1 MRIVVVGDVMLDVD
15 LSGEAT
21 RLSPDAPV
29 PVVDVSAV
37 RRRAGGAGLVAR
49 MLAEDGWPVTL
60 VTVLG
65 DDDAG
70 RQLRGHLAGVRLVAG
85 PSGHPSPVKTRVR
98 AGSHAV
104 VRFDQGCEKP
114 PVPEASPAMLQAV
127 EEAGVVIVAD
137 YGRGVAANPQLR
149 ELLARIA
156 DQVPVIWDPHPSGPA
171 PVPGVAVVTPNLSEA
186 VKAAQ
191 SVVHTAAAPAGTPPA
206 GKAQAEGEGQAESE
220 GQDEAAG
227 VGRILLEH
235 WGSRAVLVTKG
246 EQGAVLLRAGDP
258 APHPVPAPRVEA
270 GDPCGAGD
278 RLAAGLAVHLLAGRS
293 LEEAAE
299 LAVHDA
305 ADFLAA
311 GGVSALPDRTTSPDI
326 TAPDT
331 AEATSAPT
339 PLPGSAGRRP
349 TEPLLLARTV
359 RANGGTVVATGG
371 CFDLLH
377 AGHVRSLGAARE
389 LGDCLI
395 VCLNSDD
402 SVRRLKGPERP
413 IIGQHDRAELL
424 LAMECVDA
432 VLVFDE
438 DTPEAA
444 LERLRPDI
452 WVKGGDYKGA
462 RLPESDLVESW
473 GGRCVTVPFHPA
485 RSTTGLADA
494 LARVS

>member
-49 MLAEDGWPVTL
+49 MLAGDGWPVTL

-70 RQLRGHLAGVRLVAG
+70 RQLRGHLDGVRLVAG
-85 PSGHPSPVKTRVR
+85 PSGLPSPVKTRVR

-127 EEAGVVIVAD
+127 EDAGVVIVAD

-156 DQVPVIWDPHPSGPA
+156 DRVPVIWDPHPSGPA

-191 SVVHTAAAPAGTPPA
+191 SLSHTAP
-206 GKAQAEGEGQAESE
+206 
-220 GQDEAAG
+220 QDGSGDQDQAAG
-227 VGRILLEH
+227 VGRVLLEH

-246 EQGAVLLRAGDP
+246 EQGAVLLRAGNP

-278 RLAAGLAVHLLAGRS
+278 RLAAGLAVHLLAGAS

-311 GGVSALPDRTTSPDI
+311 GGVSALPDSS
-326 TAPDT
+326 TAPET
-331 AEATSAPT
+331 AEAGSAPT
-339 PLPGSAGRRP
+339 PLPGSAERRP

-377 AGHVRSLGAARE
+377 AGHVRSLSAARE

-494 LARVS
+494 LAKVS

>member
-29 PVVDVSAV
+29 PVVDVSGV
-37 RRRAGGAGLVAR
+37 KRRAGGAGLVAR

-70 RQLRGHLAGVRLVAG
+70 RQLEAHLAGVRLVSG

-98 AGSHAV
+98 AGSHPV
-104 VRFDQGCEKP
+104 VRFDQGCGKA
-114 PVPEASPAMLQAV
+114 PVPEASPAMLRAV
-127 EEAGVVIVAD
+127 EQAGVIIVAD
-137 YGRGVAANPQLR
+137 YGRGLAENPQLR
-149 ELLARIA
+149 DLLARLA
-156 DQVPVIWDPHPSGPA
+156 DSVPIIWDPHPSGPD
-171 PVPGVAVVTPNLSEA
+171 PVPGVAVVTPNLAEA
-186 VKAAQ
+186 SKAAGAYANLQ
-191 SVVHTAAAPAGTPPA
+191 DAGTQDPA
-206 GKAQAEGEGQAESE
+206 ARA
-220 GQDEAAG
+220 
-227 VGRILLEH
+227 GRILMEQ
-235 WGSRAVLVTKG
+235 WQSRAVLVTKG
-246 EQGAVLLRAGDP
+246 EQGAVLLQQGSDSAQ
-258 APHPVPAPRVEA
+258 AVPAPRVEA

-278 RLAAGLAVHLLAGRS
+278 RLAASLAVHLLAGRE
-293 LEEAAE
+293 LGEAAR

-305 ADFLAA
+305 ADFLAS
-311 GGVSALPDRTTSPDI
+311 GGVSALPDPAGP
-326 TAPDT
+326 TA
-331 AEATSAPT
+331 AAPK
-339 PLPGSAGRRP
+339 PRNQAAGRLR
-349 TEPLLLARTV
+349 TSEPLLLARAV
-359 RANGGTVVATGG
+359 RDNGGTVVATGG

-377 AGHVRSLGAARE
+377 AGHVRSLAAARE

-413 IIGQHDRAELL
+413 IISQQDRAELL

-432 VLVFDE
+432 VMVFDE

-462 RLPESDLVESW
+462 RLPEADLVEKW
-473 GGRCVTVPFHPA
+473 GGRCLTVPYHPA

-494 LARVS
+494 LAKVS

>member
-1 MRIVVVGDVMLDVD
+1 MLDVD

-29 PVVDVSAV
+29 PVVDVSGV
-37 RRRAGGAGLVAR
+37 KRRAGGAGLVAR
-49 MLAEDGWPVTL
+49 MLAEDNWPVTL

-70 RQLRGHLAGVRLVAG
+70 RQLEAHLAAVRLVAG

-98 AGSHAV
+98 AGSHPV
-104 VRFDQGCEKP
+104 VRFDQGCEKA
-114 PVPEASPAMLQAV
+114 PVPEVSPAMLREV
-127 EEAGVVIVAD
+127 EKAGVIIVAD
-137 YGRGVAANPQLR
+137 YGRGLAANPQLR
-149 ELLARIA
+149 ELLARLA
-156 DQVPVIWDPHPSGPA
+156 DHVPIVWDPHPAGPD

-186 VKAAQ
+186 QKAVQ
-191 SVVHTAAAPAGTPPA
+191 SRGRRGAGPRSDVSQQDPSQQNHSRQDRSPQDRSQAAAGNPAAKPA
-206 GKAQAEGEGQAESE
+206 PADPAAE
-220 GQDEAAG
+220 
-227 VGRILLEH
+227 VGAVLLEE
-235 WGSRAVLVTKG
+235 WGSQAVLVTKG
-246 EQGAVLLRAGDP
+246 EQGAVLCRRDQNARA
-258 APHPVPAPRVEA
+258 VPAPRVEA

-278 RLAAGLAVHLLAGRS
+278 RLAASLAVHLLAGRD
-293 LEEAAE
+293 LAEAAE

-305 ADFLAA
+305 ADFLAN
-311 GGVSALPDRTTSPDI
+311 GGVSALPDTDGEPAQPKPRVND
-326 TAPDT
+326 
-331 AEATSAPT
+331 
-339 PLPGSAGRRP
+339 
-349 TEPLLLARTV
+349 PLLLARAV
-359 RANGGTVVATGG
+359 RESGGKVVATGG

-377 AGHVRSLGAARE
+377 AGHVRSLAAARQ

-432 VLVFDE
+432 VMVFDE

-444 LERLRPDI
+444 LERLRPDV
-452 WVKGGDYKGA
+452 WVKGGDYRGA
-462 RLPESDLVESW
+462 SLPEAALVESW
-473 GGRCVTVPFHPA
+473 GGRCLTVPYHPA

-494 LARVS
+494 LAKVS

>member
-29 PVVDVSAV
+29 PVVDVTGT

-70 RQLRGHLAGVRLVAG
+70 RQLQDHLAGVRLVSG
-85 PSGHPSPVKTRVR
+85 PSGHASPVKTRVR
-98 AGSHAV
+98 AGSHPV
-104 VRFDQGCEKP
+104 VRFDQGCDKP
-114 PVPEASPAMLQAV
+114 PVPEMTGAMLRAV

-149 ELLARIA
+149 SLLARLAA
-156 DQVPVIWDPHPSGPA
+156 DIPVIWDPHPSGPE
-171 PVPGVAVVTPNLSEA
+171 PVPGVAVVTPNLAEA
-186 VKAAQ
+186 TKAAAAYRQ
-191 SVVHTAAAPAGTPPA
+191 DREASGGQAQADPATAAAQT
-206 GKAQAEGEGQAESE
+206 
-220 GQDEAAG
+220 
-227 VGRILLEH
+227 LLTR
-235 WGSRAVLVTKG
+235 WASRAVLVTRG
-246 EQGAVLLRAGDP
+246 EDGALLVRADEP
-258 APHPVPAPRVEA
+258 EPLAVPAPRVAA

-278 RLAAGLAVHLLAGRS
+278 RLVAGLAVHLLAGRP
-293 LEEAAE
+293 LPEASA
-299 LAVHDA
+299 LAVQEA

-311 GGVSALPDRTTSPDI
+311 GGVSALPDRAVEEQPSGP
-326 TAPDT
+326 APR
-331 AEATSAPT
+331 ASGG
-339 PLPGSAGRRP
+339 PLLRT
-349 TEPLLLARTV
+349 TEPLLLARAV
-359 RANGGTVVATGG
+359 RGSGGTVVATGG

-377 AGHVRSLGAARE
+377 AGHVRTLAAARE

-395 VCLNSDD
+395 VCLNSDE

-432 VLVFDE
+432 VMVFDE

-444 LERLRPDI
+444 LDRLRPDI

-462 RLPESDLVESW
+462 RLPESDLVERW
-473 GGRCVTVPFHPA
+473 GGRCLTVPFHPA

-494 LARVS
+494 LAKVS

>member
-29 PVVDVSAV
+29 PVVDVSGV

-70 RQLRGHLAGVRLVAG
+70 RQLESHLAGVRLVSG
-85 PSGHPSPVKTRVR
+85 PSGHASPVKTRVR
-98 AGSHAV
+98 AGSHPV
-104 VRFDQGCEKP
+104 VRFDQGCGKA
-114 PVPEASPAMLQAV
+114 PVPDASPAMLRAV
-127 EEAGVVIVAD
+127 EQAGVIIVAD
-137 YGRGVAANPQLR
+137 YGRGLAANPQLR
-149 ELLARIA
+149 DLLARLA
-156 DQVPVIWDPHPSGPA
+156 GSVPIIWDPHPSGPD
-171 PVPGVAVVTPNLSEA
+171 PVPGVAVVTPNLAEA
-186 VKAAQ
+186 SKAAGAYTN
-191 SVVHTAAAPAGTPPA
+191 HHDAAPQDAGTQDPA
-206 GKAQAEGEGQAESE
+206 VQA
-220 GQDEAAG
+220 
-227 VGRILLEH
+227 GRILMEE
-235 WGSRAVLVTKG
+235 WQSRAVLVTKG
-246 EQGAVLLRAGDP
+246 EQGAVLLQQGSNSQQA
-258 APHPVPAPRVEA
+258 VPAPRVEA

-278 RLAAGLAVHLLAGRS
+278 RLAASLAVHLLAGRE
-293 LEEAAE
+293 LGEAAR

-305 ADFLAA
+305 ADFLAS
-311 GGVSALPDRTTSPDI
+311 GGVSALPDQAGF
-326 TAPDT
+326 TA
-331 AEATSAPT
+331 AAPK
-339 PLPGSAGRRP
+339 PRNQAAGRLR
-349 TEPLLLARTV
+349 TSEPLLLARAV
-359 RANGGTVVATGG
+359 RENGGTVVATGG

-377 AGHVRSLGAARE
+377 AGHVRSLAAARE

-413 IIGQHDRAELL
+413 IISQQDRAELL

-432 VLVFDE
+432 VMVFDE

-462 RLPESDLVESW
+462 RLPEADLVEKW
-473 GGRCVTVPFHPA
+473 GGRCLTVPYHPA

-494 LARVS
+494 LAKVS

>member
-29 PVVDVSAV
+29 PVVDVSGIK
-37 RRRAGGAGLVAR
+37 RRAGGAGLVAR
-49 MLAEDGWPVTL
+49 MLAEDSWPVTL

-70 RQLRGHLAGVRLVAG
+70 RQLEAHLVAVRLVAG

-98 AGSHAV
+98 AGSHPV
-104 VRFDQGCEKP
+104 VRFDQGCEKA
-114 PVPEASPAMLQAV
+114 PVPEVSPAMLREV
-127 EEAGVVIVAD
+127 EKAGVIIVAD
-137 YGRGVAANPQLR
+137 YGRGLAANPELR
-149 ELLARIA
+149 ELLARLA
-156 DQVPVIWDPHPSGPA
+156 GHVPIVWDPHPAGPD
-171 PVPGVAVVTPNLSEA
+171 PVPGVAVVTPNLAEA
-186 VKAAQ
+186 QKAVQAR
-191 SVVHTAAAPAGTPPA
+191 SRKDAGKPA
-206 GKAQAEGEGQAESE
+206 GK
-220 GQDEAAG
+220 DPAAD
-227 VGRILLEH
+227 VGGALLKE
-235 WGSRAVLVTKG
+235 WGSQAVLVTKG
-246 EQGAVLLRAGDP
+246 EQGAVLCRRDQSPRAI
-258 APHPVPAPRVEA
+258 PAPRVEA

-278 RLAAGLAVHLLAGRS
+278 RLAASLAVHLLAGRD
-293 LEEAAE
+293 LAEAAE

-305 ADFLAA
+305 ADFLAN
-311 GGVSALPDRTTSPDI
+311 GGVSALPDTD
-326 TAPDT
+326 
-331 AEATSAPT
+331 AEPT
-339 PLPGSAGRRP
+339 QAKARVND
-349 TEPLLLARTV
+349 PLLLARAV
-359 RANGGTVVATGG
+359 RENGGKVVATGG

-377 AGHVRSLGAARE
+377 AGHVRSLAAARE

-432 VLVFDE
+432 VMVFDE

-462 RLPESDLVESW
+462 SLPEAGLVESW
-473 GGRCVTVPFHPA
+473 GGRCLTVPYHPA

-494 LARVS
+494 LAKVS

>member
-49 MLAEDGWPVTL
+49 MLAQDGWPVTL

-65 DDDAG
+65 NDDAG
-70 RQLRGHLAGVRLVAG
+70 SQLRAQLAGVRLVAG
-85 PSGHPSPVKTRVR
+85 SSSYPSPVKTRVR
-98 AGSHAV
+98 AGSHPV
-104 VRFDQGCEKP
+104 VRFDQGCEKT
-114 PVPEASPAMLQAV
+114 PVPEVSPAMLRAV
-127 EEAGVVIVAD
+127 EKAGVVIVAD
-137 YGRGVAANPQLR
+137 YGRGLAANPQLR
-149 ELLARIA
+149 DVLARLA
-156 DQVPVIWDPHPSGPA
+156 DRVPVIWDPHPSGPE
-171 PVPGVAVVTPNLSEA
+171 PVPGVTVVTPNISEA
-186 VKAAQ
+186 TKAVQSGPGKGSAQ
-191 SVVHTAAAPAGTPPA
+191 ADSADPAAAV
-206 GKAQAEGEGQAESE
+206 
-220 GQDEAAG
+220 AG
-227 VGRILLEH
+227 VLLER
-235 WGSRAVLVTKG
+235 WRSQAVLVTKG
-246 EQGAVLLRAGDP
+246 EEGAVLLQRGGTA
-258 APHPVPAPRVEA
+258 ARSVPAPRVEA

-278 RLAAGLAVHLLAGRS
+278 RLAASLAVHLLAGRD
-293 LEEAAE
+293 LPDAAA

-311 GGVSALPDRTTSPDI
+311 GGVSALPDAGGEDA
-326 TAPDT
+326 APGHRGP
-331 AEATSAPT
+331 AQAP
-339 PLPGSAGRRP
+339 GRRT
-349 TEPLLLARTV
+349 TEPLLLV
-359 RANGGTVVATGG
+359 RSVRENGGKVVATGG
-371 CFDLLH
+371 CFDLIH
-377 AGHVRSLGAARE
+377 AGHVRTLTAARE

-432 VLVFDE
+432 VMVFDE
-438 DTPEAA
+438 DTPEAV
-444 LERLRPDI
+444 LDRLRPDI

-462 RLPESDLVESW
+462 RLPETDLVESW
-473 GGRCVTVPFHPA
+473 GGRCLTVPFHPA

-494 LARVS
+494 LAKVS

>member
-15 LSGEAT
+15 LSGEAS

-29 PVVDVSAV
+29 PVVDISGVK
-37 RRRAGGAGLVAR
+37 RRAGGAGLVAR

-70 RQLRGHLAGVRLVAG
+70 RQLESHLAGVRLVSG
-85 PSGHPSPVKTRVR
+85 PSGHASPVKTRVR
-98 AGSHAV
+98 AGSHPV
-104 VRFDQGCEKP
+104 VRFDQGCGKA
-114 PVPEASPAMLQAV
+114 PVPDASPAMLRAV
-127 EEAGVVIVAD
+127 EQAGVIIVAD
-137 YGRGVAANPQLR
+137 YGRGLAANPQLR
-149 ELLARIA
+149 DLLARLA
-156 DQVPVIWDPHPSGPA
+156 DSVPIIWDPHPSGPD
-171 PVPGVAVVTPNLSEA
+171 PVPGVAVVTPNLAEA
-186 VKAAQ
+186 SKAAGAYANLQ
-191 SVVHTAAAPAGTPPA
+191 DAGTQDPA
-206 GKAQAEGEGQAESE
+206 ARA
-220 GQDEAAG
+220 
-227 VGRILLEH
+227 GRILMEQ
-235 WGSRAVLVTKG
+235 WQSRAVLVTKG
-246 EQGAVLLRAGDP
+246 EQGAVLLQQGSDSAQ
-258 APHPVPAPRVEA
+258 AVPAPRVEA

-278 RLAAGLAVHLLAGRS
+278 RLAASLAVHLLAGRE
-293 LEEAAE
+293 LGEAAR

-305 ADFLAA
+305 ADFLAS
-311 GGVSALPDRTTSPDI
+311 GGVSALPDPAGP
-326 TAPDT
+326 TA
-331 AEATSAPT
+331 AAPK
-339 PLPGSAGRRP
+339 PRNQAAGRLR
-349 TEPLLLARTV
+349 TSEPLLLARAV
-359 RANGGTVVATGG
+359 RDNGGTVVATGG

-377 AGHVRSLGAARE
+377 AGHVRSLAAARE

-413 IIGQHDRAELL
+413 IISQQDRAELL

-432 VLVFDE
+432 VMVFDE

-462 RLPESDLVESW
+462 RLPEADLVEKW
-473 GGRCVTVPFHPA
+473 GGRCLTVPYHPA

-494 LARVS
+494 LAKVS

>member
-1 MRIVVVGDVMLDVD
+1 MRMVVVGDVMLDVD

-29 PVVDVSAV
+29 PVVDVSGV

-49 MLAEDGWPVTL
+49 MLAEEGWPVTL

-70 RQLRGHLAGVRLVAG
+70 RQLQDNLAGVRLVAG
-85 PSGHPSPVKTRVR
+85 PSGYPSPVKTRVR

-104 VRFDQGCEKP
+104 VRFDQGCEKT
-114 PVPEASPAMLQAV
+114 PVPEVSPAMLQTV
-127 EEAGVVIVAD
+127 EEAGVIIVAD
-137 YGRGVAANPQLR
+137 YGRGVAANPRLR
-149 ELLARIA
+149 ELLSRQAG
-156 DQVPVIWDPHPSGPA
+156 QVPIIWDPHPSGPK

-191 SVVHTAAAPAGTPPA
+191 ALAHKAPQGGSGDQDQAA
-206 GKAQAEGEGQAESE
+206 
-220 GQDEAAG
+220 EA
-227 VGRILLEH
+227 GRILLEH
-235 WGSRAVLVTKG
+235 WGSQSVLVTKG
-246 EQGAVLLRAGDP
+246 EQGAVLLRNGNP
-258 APHPVPAPRVEA
+258 VPHPVPAPRVEA

-278 RLAAGLAVHLLAGRS
+278 RLAAGLAVHLLAGRD
-293 LEEAAE
+293 LEEAAA
-299 LAVHDA
+299 LAVQDA

-311 GGVSALPDRTTSPDI
+311 GGVSALPDRATGVADQESSTTSLNESRLRL
-326 TAPDT
+326 A
-331 AEATSAPT
+331 AERPY
-339 PLPGSAGRRP
+339 AGRRP

-359 RANGGTVVATGG
+359 RKNGGTVVATGG

-377 AGHVRSLGAARE
+377 AGHVRSLSAARE

-462 RLPESDLVESW
+462 RLPEADLVESW
-473 GGRCVTVPFHPA
+473 GGRCLTVPYHPA

-494 LARVS
+494 LAKVS

>member
-29 PVVDVSAV
+29 PVVDVSGI

-49 MLAEDGWPVTL
+49 MLAQDGWPVTL

-70 RQLRGHLAGVRLVAG
+70 SQLRAHLAGVRLVAG
-85 PSGHPSPVKTRVR
+85 SSGHPSPVKTRVR
-98 AGSHAV
+98 AGSHPV
-104 VRFDQGCEKP
+104 VRFDQGCEKT
-114 PVPEASPAMLQAV
+114 PVPDVSSAMLRAV
-127 EEAGVVIVAD
+127 EQAGAVIVAD
-137 YGRGVAANPQLR
+137 YGRGLASNPQLR
-149 ELLARIA
+149 AVLARLA
-156 DQVPVIWDPHPSGPA
+156 GSVPIIWDPHPSGPE
-171 PVPGVAVVTPNLSEA
+171 PVPGVAVVTPNISEA
-186 VKAAQ
+186 AKAAQ
-191 SVVHTAAAPAGTPPA
+191 RIAGSGSATADPAAV
-206 GKAQAEGEGQAESE
+206 AE
-220 GQDEAAG
+220 
-227 VGRILLEH
+227 ILLET
-235 WGSRAVLVTKG
+235 WGSRAVLVTNG
-246 EQGAVLLRAGDP
+246 EEGAVLLSQGDGEPRA
-258 APHPVPAPRVEA
+258 VPAPRVEA

-278 RLAAGLAVHLLAGRS
+278 RLAASLAVHLLAGRD
-293 LEEAAE
+293 LADAAA
-299 LAVHDA
+299 LAVRDA

-311 GGVSALPDRTTSPDI
+311 GGVSALPDTGETGS
-326 TAPDT
+326 
-331 AEATSAPT
+331 
-339 PLPGSAGRRP
+339 SAGSPGAEPVPGRRT
-349 TEPLLLARTV
+349 TEPLLLARSV
-359 RANGGTVVATGG
+359 RENGGKVVATGG
-371 CFDLLH
+371 CFDLIH
-377 AGHVRSLGAARE
+377 AGHIRSLAAARE

-432 VLVFDE
+432 VMVFDE
-438 DTPEAA
+438 DTPEAV
-444 LERLRPDI
+444 LDRLRPDI

-473 GGRCVTVPFHPA
+473 GGRCLTVPFHPA

-494 LARVS
+494 LAKVS

>member
-29 PVVDVSAV
+29 PVVDVSGV
-37 RRRAGGAGLVAR
+37 RRRAGGAGLVSR
-49 MLAEDGWPVTL
+49 MLAQDGWPVTL

-70 RQLRGHLAGVRLVAG
+70 NQLRGHLAGVRLVAG
-85 PSGHPSPVKTRVR
+85 TSGYPSPVKTRVR
-98 AGSHAV
+98 AGSHPV
-104 VRFDQGCEKP
+104 VRFDQGCEKT
-114 PVPEASPAMLQAV
+114 PVPDVTPAMLRAV
-127 EEAGVVIVAD
+127 EKAGVVIVAD
-137 YGRGVAANPQLR
+137 YGRGLAANPQLR
-149 ELLARIA
+149 NLLARLAA
-156 DQVPVIWDPHPSGPA
+156 DVPIIWDPHPAGPD
-171 PVPGVAVVTPNLSEA
+171 PVPGVAVVTPNISEA
-186 VKAAQ
+186 TRAAQ
-191 SVVHTAAAPAGTPPA
+191 SGGGSVPTSADPAAAV
-206 GKAQAEGEGQAESE
+206 GE
-220 GQDEAAG
+220 
-227 VGRILLEH
+227 VLLER
-235 WGSRAVLVTKG
+235 WRSQAVLVTKG
-246 EQGAVLLRAGDP
+246 EEGAVLLRQGET
-258 APHPVPAPRVEA
+258 PHAVPAPRVEA

-278 RLAAGLAVHLLAGRS
+278 RLAASLAVHLLAGRD
-293 LEEAAE
+293 LPEAAG

-311 GGVSALPDRTTSPDI
+311 GGVSALPDTGETDAAAGTPRPAPVPARRT
-326 TAPDT
+326 
-331 AEATSAPT
+331 
-339 PLPGSAGRRP
+339 
-349 TEPLLLARTV
+349 TEPLLLARSV
-359 RANGGTVVATGG
+359 RENGGRVVATGG
-371 CFDLLH
+371 CFDLIH
-377 AGHVRSLGAARE
+377 AGHIRSLSAARE

-432 VLVFDE
+432 VMVFDE

-444 LERLRPDI
+444 LDRLRPDI

-462 RLPESDLVESW
+462 RLPEADLVESW
-473 GGRCVTVPFHPA
+473 GGRCLTVPFHPA

-494 LARVS
+494 LAKVS

>member
-49 MLAEDGWPVTL
+49 MLAQDGWPVTL

-70 RQLRGHLAGVRLVAG
+70 SQLRKHLAGVRLVAG
-85 PSGHPSPVKTRVR
+85 ASGYPSPVKTRVR
-98 AGSHAV
+98 AGSHPV
-104 VRFDQGCEKP
+104 VRFDQGCEKT
-114 PVPEASPAMLQAV
+114 PVPEVSPAMLRAV
-127 EEAGVVIVAD
+127 EKAGVVIVAD
-137 YGRGVAANPQLR
+137 YGRGLAANPQLR
-149 ELLARIA
+149 DLLARLA
-156 DQVPVIWDPHPSGPA
+156 GQVPIIWDPHPSGPE
-171 PVPGVAVVTPNLSEA
+171 PVPGVAVVTPNISEA
-186 VKAAQ
+186 TKAAQ
-191 SVVHTAAAPAGTPPA
+191 AAGVNLPVAEDPATAAA
-206 GKAQAEGEGQAESE
+206 E
-220 GQDEAAG
+220 
-227 VGRILLEH
+227 VLLER
-235 WGSRAVLVTKG
+235 WRSQAVLVTKG
-246 EQGAVLLRAGDP
+246 EEGAVLLRKGD
-258 APHPVPAPRVEA
+258 ASSRAVPAPRVEA

-278 RLAAGLAVHLLAGRS
+278 RLAASLAVHLLAGRD
-293 LEEAAE
+293 LPEAAA

-305 ADFLAA
+305 ADFLAS
-311 GGVSALPDRTTSPDI
+311 GGVSALPEAGIDDEEEGHGTARVR
-326 TAPDT
+326 TAPG
-331 AEATSAPT
+331 P
-339 PLPGSAGRRP
+339 GRRT
-349 TEPLLLARTV
+349 TEPLLLARSV
-359 RANGGTVVATGG
+359 RESGGKVVATGG
-371 CFDLLH
+371 CFDLIH
-377 AGHVRSLGAARE
+377 AGHIRSLAAARE

-432 VLVFDE
+432 VMVFDE

-444 LERLRPDI
+444 LDRLRPDI
-452 WVKGGDYKGA
+452 WVKGGDYKGS
-462 RLPESDLVESW
+462 RLPEAELVESW
-473 GGRCVTVPFHPA
+473 GGRCLTVPFHPA

-494 LARVS
+494 LAKVS

>member
-29 PVVDVSAV
+29 PVVDISGV

-49 MLAEDGWPVTL
+49 MLAQDGWPVTL
-60 VTVLG
+60 VTVIG

-70 RQLRGHLAGVRLVAG
+70 SQLRTHLAGVRLVAG
-85 PSGHPSPVKTRVR
+85 TSGYPSPVKTRVR
-98 AGSHAV
+98 AGSHPV
-104 VRFDQGCEKP
+104 VRFDQGCEKT
-114 PVPEASPAMLQAV
+114 PVPDVSPAMLRAV
-127 EEAGVVIVAD
+127 EQAGVVIVAD
-137 YGRGVAANPQLR
+137 YGRGLAANPQLR
-149 ELLARIA
+149 DLLARLA
-156 DQVPVIWDPHPSGPA
+156 RQVPVIWDPHPSGPE
-171 PVPGVAVVTPNLSEA
+171 PVPGVAVVTPNISEA
-186 VKAAQ
+186 TKAVQ
-191 SVVHTAAAPAGTPPA
+191 
-206 GKAQAEGEGQAESE
+206 
-220 GQDEAAG
+220 AAG
-227 VGRILLEH
+227 NVSAADPAAIAGVLLER
-235 WGSRAVLVTKG
+235 WRSQAVLVTKG
-246 EQGAVLLRAGDP
+246 EEGAVLLRQGDTSP
-258 APHPVPAPRVEA
+258 RTVPAPRVEA

-278 RLAAGLAVHLLAGRS
+278 RLAASLAVHLLAGRD
-293 LEEAAE
+293 LPEAAA

-311 GGVSALPDRTTSPDI
+311 GGVGALPDTSVEDGPEGQRPEPASRRRT
-326 TAPDT
+326 
-331 AEATSAPT
+331 
-339 PLPGSAGRRP
+339 
-349 TEPLLLARTV
+349 TEPLLLARSI
-359 RANGGTVVATGG
+359 RESGGKVVATGG
-371 CFDLLH
+371 CFDLIH
-377 AGHVRSLGAARE
+377 AGHIRSLTAARE

-432 VLVFDE
+432 VMVFDE

-444 LERLRPDI
+444 LARLRPDI

-462 RLPESDLVESW
+462 RLPEAELVESW
-473 GGRCVTVPFHPA
+473 GGRCLTVPFHPA

-494 LARVS
+494 LAKVS

>member
-29 PVVDVSAV
+29 PVVDVSGI

-49 MLAEDGWPVTL
+49 MLAQDGWPVTL

-65 DDDAG
+65 EDDAG
-70 RQLRGHLAGVRLVAG
+70 SQLRARLAGVRLVAG
-85 PSGHPSPVKTRVR
+85 TTGYPSPVKTRVR
-98 AGSHAV
+98 AGSHPV
-104 VRFDQGCEKP
+104 VRFDQGCAKT
-114 PVPEASPAMLQAV
+114 PVPEVSPAMLQAV
-127 EEAGVVIVAD
+127 ENAGVVIVAD

-149 ELLARIA
+149 ELLARLA
-156 DQVPVIWDPHPSGPA
+156 PDVPVVWDPHPSGPA
-171 PVPGVAVVTPNLSEA
+171 PVPGVAVVTPNMAEA
-186 VKAAQ
+186 TKAVQAIAGEPTPGVPD
-191 SVVHTAAAPAGTPPA
+191 STDPAA
-206 GKAQAEGEGQAESE
+206 
-220 GQDEAAG
+220 DAA
-227 VGRILLEH
+227 RILLER
-235 WGSRAVLVTKG
+235 WQSRAVLVTKG
-246 EQGAVLLRAGDP
+246 AEGAVLLREGESTP
-258 APHPVPAPRVEA
+258 RTVPAPRVEA

-278 RLAAGLAVHLLAGRS
+278 RLAASLAVHLLAGRG
-293 LEEAAE
+293 LPEAAA

-311 GGVSALPDRTTSPDI
+311 GGVSALPDPGDDEAAAGKPERAAARRT
-326 TAPDT
+326 
-331 AEATSAPT
+331 
-339 PLPGSAGRRP
+339 
-349 TEPLLLARTV
+349 TEPLLLARSV
-359 RANGGTVVATGG
+359 RERGGTVVATGG

-377 AGHVRSLGAARE
+377 AGHVRSLAAARE

-432 VLVFDE
+432 VMVFDE

-444 LERLRPDI
+444 LDRLRPDI

-462 RLPESDLVESW
+462 RLPEAGLVESW
-473 GGRCVTVPFHPA
+473 GGQCLTVPFHPA

-494 LARVS
+494 LAKVS

>member
-29 PVVDVSAV
+29 PVVDVSGIK
-37 RRRAGGAGLVAR
+37 RRAGGAGLVAR
-49 MLAEDGWPVTL
+49 LLAGDNWPVTL

-70 RQLRGHLAGVRLVAG
+70 RQLEAHLAGVRLVTG
-85 PSGHPSPVKTRVR
+85 PSGHPTPVKTRVR
-98 AGSHAV
+98 AGSHPV
-104 VRFDQGCEKP
+104 VRFDQGCEKA
-114 PVPEASPAMLQAV
+114 PVPGISTAMLREV
-127 EEAGVVIVAD
+127 EKAGVIIVAD
-137 YGRGVAANPQLR
+137 YGRGLAANPQLR
-149 ELLARIA
+149 ELLARLA
-156 DQVPVIWDPHPSGPA
+156 GHVPIVWDPHPAGPD
-171 PVPGVAVVTPNLSEA
+171 PVPGVAVVTPNLAEA
-186 VKAAQ
+186 QKAVQ
-191 SVVHTAAAPAGTPPA
+191 SRGRKPAAGRPAA
-206 GKAQAEGEGQAESE
+206 G
-220 GQDEAAG
+220 DPAAG
-227 VGRILLEH
+227 VGGVLLEE
-235 WGSRAVLVTKG
+235 WGSQAVLVTKG
-246 EQGAVLLRAGDP
+246 EQGAVLCRRGQSPQA
-258 APHPVPAPRVEA
+258 VPAPRVEA

-278 RLAAGLAVHLLAGRS
+278 RLAASLAVHLLAGRDMV
-293 LEEAAE
+293 EAAE

-305 ADFLAA
+305 ADFLAN
-311 GGVSALPDRTTSPDI
+311 GGVSALPETHGEP
-326 TAPDT
+326 AQP
-331 AEATSAPT
+331 
-339 PLPGSAGRRP
+339 RP
-349 TEPLLLARTV
+349 RVNDPLLLARAV
-359 RANGGTVVATGG
+359 RESGGKVVATGG

-377 AGHVRSLGAARE
+377 AGHVRSLAAARE

-432 VLVFDE
+432 VMVFDE

-462 RLPESDLVESW
+462 SLPEASLVESW
-473 GGRCVTVPFHPA
+473 GGQCLTVPYHPA

-494 LARVS
+494 LAKVS

>member
-29 PVVDVSAV
+29 PVVDVSGV

-49 MLAEDGWPVTL
+49 MLAEEGWPVTL

-70 RQLRGHLAGVRLVAG
+70 RQLQDHLAGVRLVAG
-85 PSGHPSPVKTRVR
+85 PSGYPSPVKTRVR

-104 VRFDQGCEKP
+104 VRFDQGCEKT
-114 PVPEASPAMLQAV
+114 PVPEVSPAMLQAV
-127 EEAGVVIVAD
+127 EEAGVIIVAD
-137 YGRGVAANPQLR
+137 YGRGVAANPPLR
-149 ELLARIA
+149 ELLSRLAG
-156 DQVPVIWDPHPSGPA
+156 QVPIIWDPHPAGPE

-191 SVVHTAAAPAGTPPA
+191 ALAHEAPQGGSGDQDQAA
-206 GKAQAEGEGQAESE
+206 
-220 GQDEAAG
+220 EA
-227 VGRILLEH
+227 GRILLEH
-235 WGSRAVLVTKG
+235 WGSQSVLVTKG
-246 EQGAVLLRAGDP
+246 EQGAVLLRNGNP
-258 APHPVPAPRVEA
+258 VPHPVPAPRVEA

-278 RLAAGLAVHLLAGRS
+278 RLAAGLAVHLLAGRH
-293 LEEAAE
+293 LEEAAA

-311 GGVSALPDRTTSPDI
+311 GGVSALPDRATGTADQESSTTSLNESRLRL
-326 TAPDT
+326 A
-331 AEATSAPT
+331 AERP
-339 PLPGSAGRRP
+339 SAGRRS

-359 RANGGTVVATGG
+359 RKSGGTVVATGG

-377 AGHVRSLGAARE
+377 AGHVRSLSAARE

-462 RLPESDLVESW
+462 RLPEADLVESW
-473 GGRCVTVPFHPA
+473 GGRCLTVPYHPA

-494 LARVS
+494 LAKVS